1 MNVALAIFCCDR
13 PQHLKNLLK
22 SLYPIQGIN
31 PESVY
36 FFCDFYRS
44 TDRKNDWAETK
55 QIIEQSIVS
64 HGGTPFFSQVNQG
77 LAKSI
82 SSGVTKILDIHDAVV
97 VLEDD
102 LILHPE
108 FINFHLWALQE
119 YHQNSDVFQISGFT
133 LKIHP
138 PEENACYFLP
148 SIATWGWSTWR
159 RAWKDFKI
167 AEVRKQIPKF
177 NFRQRMAFDYW
188 GAYSYSQMLES
199 SLAGRNSSWGVLWN
213 WYVYQ
218 NKGVVLYPPRSLV
231 YNAGF
236 DGSGIHC
243 GKRSSEHWQLSLD
256 EMQDDS
262 NPSNFLFPSSTS
274 FLSTQLIRQADALI
288 KTRSR
293 AYNDLKNHFKYFY
306 QRFRF
311 RAVRLLMSIFSFKS
325 P

>member
-64 HGGTPFFSQVNQG
+64 NGGTPFFSQVNQG

-82 SSGVTKILDIHDAVV
+82 SSGVTKTLDTHDAVI

-108 FINFHLWALQE
+108 FINFHLRALHE
-119 YHQNSDVFQISGFT
+119 YYENSDVFQISGFT
-133 LKIHP
+133 LKIKP
-138 PEENACYFLP
+138 PEVKSCYFLP
-148 SIATWGWSTWR
+148 SVATWGWSTWR
-159 RAWKDFKI
+159 RAWKDFQI

-177 NFRQRMAFDYW
+177 NFQQRMDFDYW

-243 GKRSSEHWQLSLD
+243 GKRSSEHWQLCLED
-256 EMQDDS
+256 MRDDC
-262 NPSNFLFPSSTS
+262 NPSNFFCPSSVS
-274 FLSTQLIRQADALI
+274 FLSSQLIRQADALI
-288 KTRSR
+288 NMRVRVSFGIKNR
-293 AYNDLKNHFKYFY
+293 LKYLY
-306 QRFRF
+306 QKIRFRLVKVF
-311 RAVRLLMSIFSFKS
+311 VSSFFLKY

>member
-1 MNVALAIFCCDR
+1 MKTALAIFCCNR
-13 PQHLKNLLK
+13 PSHLKDLLK
-22 SLYPIQGIN
+22 SLYPIRGLDHAA
-31 PESVY
+31 VY
-36 FFCDFYRS
+36 FFCDSYRS
-44 TDRKNDWAETK
+44 PEHKNNWFKTK
-55 QIIEQSIVS
+55 EIINQTILTY
-64 HGGTPFFSQVNQG
+64 GGTSFFSEVNQG

-82 SSGVTKILDIHDAVV
+82 SSGVTKILDTYDAVV

-108 FINFHLWALQE
+108 FINFHLRALQE
-119 YHQNSDVFQISGFT
+119 YHQNLDVFQISGFT
-133 LKIHP
+133 LKIQP
-138 PEENACYFLP
+138 PDENACYFLP
-148 SIATWGWSTWR
+148 SVATWGWSTWR
-159 RAWKDFKI
+159 RAWKNFQID
-167 AEVRKQIPKF
+167 EVRKKIPQF
-177 NFRQRMAFDYW
+177 NFRKRMAFDYW

-199 SLAGRNSSWGVLWN
+199 SLAGRNNSWGVLWN

-243 GKRSSEHWQLSLD
+243 GKRSSEHWQLSLE
-256 EMQDDS
+256 EMQDDC

-288 KTRSR
+288 KTRFR
-293 AYNDLKNHFKYFY
+293 DYNDLKNRFKYFY
-306 QRFRF
+306 LRLRF

-325 P
+325 A

>member
-22 SLYPIQGIN
+22 SLYPFQGIN

-64 HGGTPFFSQVNQG
+64 NGGTPFFSQVNQG

-82 SSGVTKILDIHDAVV
+82 SSGVTKTLDTHDAVI

-108 FINFHLWALQE
+108 FINFHLRALHE
-119 YHQNSDVFQISGFT
+119 YYENSDVFQISGFT
-133 LKIHP
+133 LKIKP
-138 PEENACYFLP
+138 PEVKSCYFLP
-148 SIATWGWSTWR
+148 SVATWGWSTWR
-159 RAWKDFKI
+159 RAWKDFQI

-177 NFRQRMAFDYW
+177 NFQQRMDFDYW

-243 GKRSSEHWQLSLD
+243 GKRSSEHWQLCLED
-256 EMQDDS
+256 MRDDC
-262 NPSNFLFPSSTS
+262 NPSNFFFPSSVS
-274 FLSTQLIRQADALI
+274 FLSSQLIRQADALI
-288 KTRSR
+288 NMRVRVSFGIKNR
-293 AYNDLKNHFKYFY
+293 LKYLY
-306 QRFRF
+306 QKIRFRLVKVF
-311 RAVRLLMSIFSFKS
+311 VSSFFLKY

>member
-13 PQHLKNLLK
+13 SGHLEDLLK
-22 SLYPIQGIN
+22 SLYPIQGLDHA
-31 PESVY
+31 VVH

-44 TDRKNDWAETK
+44 PENKSNWFTTK
-55 QIIEQSIVS
+55 EIINQTILTY
-64 HGGTPFFSQVNQG
+64 GGNSFFSEVNQG

-82 SSGVTKILDIHDAVV
+82 SSGVTKILDTYDAVV

-108 FINFHLWALQE
+108 FINFHLRALQE

-133 LKIHP
+133 LKIQP
-138 PEENACYFLP
+138 PDENACYFLP
-148 SIATWGWSTWR
+148 SVATWGWSTWR

-167 AEVRKQIPKF
+167 AEVRKQMPKF

-218 NKGVVLYPPRSLV
+218 NNGAVLYPPRSLV

-243 GKRSSEHWQLSLD
+243 GKRSSEHWQLCLED
-256 EMQDDS
+256 MQDDC
-262 NPSNFLFPSSTS
+262 NPSNFFFPSSVS
-274 FLSTQLIRQADALI
+274 FLSSQLIRQADALI
-288 KTRSR
+288 NMRVRVSLGIKNR
-293 AYNDLKNHFKYFY
+293 LKYLY
-306 QRFRF
+306 QKIRFRLVKVF
-311 RAVRLLMSIFSFKS
+311 VSWFFSKY